1 MGFKISASDVKEI
14 IEYLSEQC
22 PGSNVEI
29 SISPTESVLSL
40 KASNKRSELVSIEVY
55 PEDVSTFPKLSKSM
69 RLKDDK

>member
-1 MGFKISASDVKEI
+1 MAFKISASDVKEI
-14 IEYLSEQC
+14 IEYLTAQC
-22 PGSNVEI
+22 PGSSIEI

-40 KASNKRSELVSIEVY
+40 KATNKRSELVTIEVY

>member
-29 SISPTESVLSL
+29 SISPTESALYL
-40 KASNKRSELVSIEVY
+40 KASNKRSELVTIQVD
-55 PEDVSTFPKLSKSM
+55 PEDKSTFPKLTKSM